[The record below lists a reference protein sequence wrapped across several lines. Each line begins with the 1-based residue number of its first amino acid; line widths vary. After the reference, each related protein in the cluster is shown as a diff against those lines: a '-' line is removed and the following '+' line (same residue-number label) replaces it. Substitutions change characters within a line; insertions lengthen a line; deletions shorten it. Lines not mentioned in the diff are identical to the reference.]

1 MNCIEFRRLYNVW
14 LDARESAPLLPE
26 MVLHGRMCSQCSMY
40 SRAILQI
47 DEGLQN
53 IPDVPLP
60 DELLA
65 FSDRPDVRAPARS
78 EELSSLL
85 GRGAAYAL
93 PVLATWIVSPYL
105 PPGWEFAARFL
116 LVSGAMVLFAVTS
129 LRPRFIS

>member
-1 MNCIEFRRLYNVW
+1 MNCEEFRSVYNGW
-14 LDARESAPLLPE
+14 LDTRRSAPLPHGA
-26 MVLHGRMCSQCSMY
+26 VLHLRSCSACGMY
-40 SRAILQI
+40 ARAMLQV
-47 DEGLQN
+47 DAGLQD
-53 IPDVPLP
+53 IPDVPVP
-60 DELLA
+60 EELLA
-65 FSDRPDVRAPARS
+65 FPDMPDVRAPARR

-93 PVLATWIVSPYL
+93 PVLAAWIVSPYL